1 MCPKHPKY
9 RAIRVPQVCCVACW
23 QMYFSTH
30 HLPSD
35 KIVGRPIRLN
45 RQELEVKHSKAYSEV
60 LFIGDAHL
68 GSPQFDQD
76 RFLRMLDYAK
86 AHAIYVFLMGDL
98 MEAATRTSVGA
109 GVYEQKLSANSQ
121 FEQMAEWLKPLADH
135 NLLLGTHRGNHEAR
149 IYEMAGFDASKALAR
164 ELHIPY
170 LGDACWSSFRV
181 GKETYSLYTLHG
193 RSGARFD
200 GTALLAIERISV
212 SFNADLVAMGHM
224 HKCISSSV
232 ISQRTSKGRVF
243 EFKKHL
249 LITGHYL
256 KYDGGYAQTLGLP
269 MGKLG
274 SPKVKFFAEKRD
286 IHTSW

>member
-1 MCPKHPKY
+1 MN
-9 RAIRVPQVCCVACW
+9 
-23 QMYFSTH
+23 
-30 HLPSD
+30 D
-35 KIVGRPIRLN
+35 KLVGRPIRCNHQKL
-45 RQELEVKHSKAYSEV
+45 QVKGGKTYAEV
-60 LFIGDAHL
+60 LFIGDSHL
-68 GSPQFDQD
+68 GSPQFDQK
-76 RFLRMLDYAK
+76 RFLDMLDYAK
-86 AHAIYVFLMGDL
+86 SHGIYVFLMGDL
-98 MEAATRTSVGA
+98 LETATRTSIGA
-109 GVYEQKLSANSQ
+109 GVYEQEINTNSQ
-121 FEQMAEWLKPLADH
+121 FEQMCEWLKPLSDKK
-135 NLLLGTHRGNHEAR
+135 LLLGIHTGNHESR
-149 IYEMAGFDASKALAR
+149 IYETTGFDVTKALAR

-170 LGDACWSSFRV
+170 LGDACWSNFKV

-232 ISQRTSKGRVF
+232 LSQRTSKGRVV

-256 KYDGGYAQTLGLP
+256 KYDGGYAQKLGLP